1 MWFLIEA
8 LFGCREEEEAARRE
22 EEEAARREEEEAMRR
37 MMQSTNYMEFTLF
50 WGDG

>member
-8 LFGCREEEEAARRE
+8 LFGCRE